1 MAFGLLGSVI
11 PQVKEN
17 VSLHVG
23 IQSSITK
30 GKVSISNKNY
40 NPAKIRLGYKD
51 GTDIKYFEYNRLVNY
66 GESVET
72 GTLYLSELT
81 DLVAYADQPGVNFLL
96 YGETVTDTLNPTK
109 SGILNQVTSLSL
121 IHI

>member
-17 VSLHVG
+17 ASLHVG

-40 NPAKIRLGYKD
+40 NPARIRLGYKD
-51 GTDIKYFEYNRLVNY
+51 GSDIKYFEYN
-66 GESVET
+66 
-72 GTLYLSELT
+72 
-81 DLVAYADQPGVNFLL
+81 
-96 YGETVTDTLNPTK
+96 
-109 SGILNQVTSLSL
+109 LSL